1 MEDKLI
7 DKLIYTIGYGVE
19 ANVICFIRKHMLAV
33 VSFMGTPIQ
42 EVIRFVDSD
51 FSFISE
57 DSDIFERELLP
68 FSIYRGYHDDCM
80 RLYDFYCS
88 LPFVPLKG

>member
-1 MEDKLI
+1 MIKIIDKLI
-7 DKLIYTIGYGVE
+7 DTIGYGDE
-19 ANVICFIRKHMLAV
+19 ASILCFMRKHMIAV
-33 VSFMGTPIQ
+33 VSFKGTPIH

-68 FSIYRGYHDDCM
+68 FSIYRGYHDYCM
-80 RLYDFYCS
+80 RL
-88 LPFVPLKG
+88 